1 MTRRADGKPVVRARD
16 RKLTVRPGC
25 DNTSVGVLITGDD
38 GRYLMPVR
46 AARSAGIAPV
56 AGHVFDWDRHG
67 SYPDAARALVAA
79 ELRLSVKALELT
91 TEDWRADRCGRP
103 PGSRGA
109 GHQWQVYTAIA
120 YRTPDPPR
128 RRARWLDAAE
138 IGQLARR
145 TAEYAH
151 GRVTDAQFFAR
162 PGIQSAW
169 VTFLAGLGII
179 TLAGPDLAAIDRL
192 ARTGG
197 PQ

>member
-1 MTRRADGKPVVRARD
+1 VARRADGKPVVRARD
-16 RKLTVRPGC
+16 RRLTVRPGC

-38 GRYLMPVR
+38 GRYLMSIRTDWP
-46 AARSAGIAPV
+46 AGIAPP

-79 ELRLSVKALELT
+79 DLRLSVKALELT
-91 TEDWRADRCGRP
+91 TEVWRADRCGRP
-103 PGSRGA
+103 PAHAASATSSRSIPPSPAARRSRPAAAPA
-109 GHQWQVYTAIA
+109 GW
-120 YRTPDPPR
+120 TP
-128 RRARWLDAAE
+128 AE
-138 IGQLARR
+138 IGQLAGR

-162 PGIQSAW
+162 PGIQPAW

-179 TLAGPDLAAIDRL
+179 TLAGPDLAVIDRL
-192 ARTGG
+192 AQTGG